1 MKQRAVFV
9 ATSLAVLV
17 ALTVPPWLA
26 LREARQQAYR
36 AEADLALG
44 YASDIVRRAD
54 DTEKQALAGIDQ
66 LARSGHAPC
75 SAASQALM
83 RHIDLTS
90 IYLQAIGHVRDG
102 VLVCSSMGDEPV
114 PLGAQV
120 FRSSTGVTLYAS
132 VPLRDGV
139 KSPLLGFQ
147 KGNFAALIH
156 RDLPLD
162 AWTAVPGVSLAMMH
176 LEFSRNG
183 PPVTHRGHIERSWL
197 ARLGE
202 RREAT
207 IVMDGHLVALVRSR
221 QFPTAGIAA
230 VPVSY
235 LDRRTSALARRFV
248 PAGVIAGLA
257 LAAAI
262 CMLARRQLSLASALR
277 QGLRRNEFFLAYQP
291 IVELATGRW
300 VGAEALLRWR
310 RSNGELIGPDLFI
323 PVAERTGTITK
334 LTERVLELVARDVG
348 DFLARNPAF
357 HIAVN
362 LSAADL
368 NLPVTR
374 TLLDK
379 LLADAGATPSN
390 LIVEMT
396 ERALLDIATA
406 KPVIASLRS
415 GGIEVAVDDFGTG
428 YSSLSYLESFELD
441 FLKIDRAFTEAI
453 GTRSP
458 TDQVVHHIIA
468 MAQTMKLRIIAEGVE
483 TEAQAEYLLG
493 RGVQFAQGWRF
504 ARAMPWSE
512 LRAAFEQRGSGSS
525 RAPANDLADVR

>member
-1 MKQRAVFV
+1 MFV
-9 ATSLAVLV
+9 ATSLAMLV
-17 ALTVPPWLA
+17 AVTIPPWLA
-26 LREARQQAYR
+26 LREAGQQAYR

-44 YASDIVRRAD
+44 YANDIVRRAD
-54 DTEKQALAGIDQ
+54 DTEKQALAGIG
-66 LARSGHAPC
+66 LLERSGHPPC
-75 SAASQALM
+75 SDASQALM
-83 RHIDLTS
+83 RLIDLTS
-90 IYLQAIGHVRDG
+90 IYIQAVGHVEDG
-102 VLVCSSMGDEPV
+102 VLVCSSMGDDPV
-114 PLGAQV
+114 PLGSLA
-120 FRSSTGVTLYAS
+120 FRSSTGVTLHAR
-132 VPLRDGV
+132 VPLGNDV

-162 AWTAVPGVSLAMMH
+162 TWTAVPDVSLAMMH

-183 PPVTHRGHIERSWL
+183 KPVTHRGHVDPGWL
-197 ARLGE
+197 PRLGD
-202 RREAT
+202 RNQVT
-207 IVMDGHLVALVRSR
+207 VVTGGYLVALVRSR

-235 LDRRTSALARRFV
+235 LDRRTGGLAWRFV
-248 PAGVIAGLA
+248 PAGAIAGLA
-257 LAAAI
+257 LALAI
-262 CMLARRQLSLASALR
+262 FLVARQQLSLASAVR

-300 VGAEALLRWR
+300 VGVEALLRWR
-310 RSNGELIGPDLFI
+310 RSNGEMIGPDLFI

-334 LTERVLELVARDVG
+334 LTERVVELVHRDVG
-348 DFLARNPAF
+348 GFLAHHPAF
-357 HIAVN
+357 HIALN

-368 NLPVTR
+368 NSPR
-374 TLLDK
+374 TKILLDK
-379 LLADAGATPSN
+379 LLADAGAAPSN

-396 ERALLDIATA
+396 ERALLNVSTA
-406 KPVIASLRS
+406 KPVIADLRA

-428 YSSLSYLESFELD
+428 YSSLSYLESFDVD

-468 MAQTMKLRIIAEGVE
+468 MAQTMQLRIIAEGVE
-483 TEAQAEYLLG
+483 TEAQAEYLLA

-504 ARAMPWSE
+504 AKAMPWNE
-512 LRAAFEQRGSGSS
+512 FRTAFEERGFGSP
-525 RAPANDLADVR
+525 RVAANH